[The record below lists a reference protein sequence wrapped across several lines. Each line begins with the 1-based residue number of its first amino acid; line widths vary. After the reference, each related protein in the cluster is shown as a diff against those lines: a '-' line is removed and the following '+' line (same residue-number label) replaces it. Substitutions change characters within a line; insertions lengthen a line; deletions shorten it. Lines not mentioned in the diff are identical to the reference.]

1 MLNDMASALEATP
14 GENLIFASP
23 FTGMLRENDAALRQ
37 VVIAATSAGIAV
49 PALAAGLS
57 WFDAMRTPRTPANM
71 IQAQRD
77 FFGAHGFERLDG
89 KDAPH
94 GPWGHGSSH

>member
-1 MLNDMASALEATP
+1 MLNDMASALAATP

-49 PALAAGLS
+49 PALAA
-57 WFDAMRTPRTPANM
+57 DCR
-71 IQAQRD
+71 
-77 FFGAHGFERLDG
+77 
-89 KDAPH
+89 
-94 GPWGHGSSH
+94 GSMPCARRARPPT